1 MSDDRPK
8 SAYEITMEKLKARD
22 RERGENA
29 PAALT
34 DGQKKKIAELR
45 RIHEAKLAEREI
57 LHRSDRA
64 KLLSDPEGAEKLKDL
79 EEHYFDDRRRIEE
92 QRDRVIEE
100 VRSGKA
106 GAKGKKPISPR

>member
-22 RERGENA
+22 RERGETA

-34 DGQKKKIAELR
+34 DGQKKKIADLR
-45 RIHEAKLAEREI
+45 KVHEAKLAEREI
-57 LHRSDRA
+57 LYRSDRA
-64 KLLSDPEGAEKLKDL
+64 RLLADPEGAEKLKDL
-79 EEHYFDDRRRIEE
+79 EEHYLGDRRRIEE
-92 QRDRVIEE
+92 QRDRAIED

-106 GAKGKKPISPR
+106 GAKGKKST

>member
-22 RERGENA
+22 RERGEAA

-34 DGQKKKIAELR
+34 AGQKKTIADLR
-45 RIHEAKLAEREI
+45 KVHQARLAEREI
-57 LHRSDRA
+57 LHRSERA
-64 KLLSDPEGAEKLKDL
+64 KLLSEPEGAEKLQEIEK
-79 EEHYFDDRRRIEE
+79 HYLDDRRRIEE
-92 QRDRVIEE
+92 QRDRAIEE

-106 GAKGKKPISPR
+106 